1 MFEIFRRKKSS
12 TSWSDLSKQ
21 QQKQVATKMIKTVMN
36 LAGPRYK
43 VVSGPD
49 QFNREQGVV
58 ETHGEDFILD
68 SYKRGRMLDLAR
80 NAARNSST
88 FNAIMK
94 QFDYNAVGVNA
105 GKVVLNFDDVEA
117 SHRVVQ
123 QFAKWT
129 RQADFFDGL
138 SLNSLLK
145 LILKE
150 IMLGGDLV
158 IMFDNGIVEDSGKL
172 LIYESDEIGNT
183 TPEALAERYGKY
195 ARQSQGRV
203 YSPNGRFIGAI
214 VSRSQRGKQEFDPS
228 ASYLLQRDPDEDF
241 LESTWMMPRNIF
253 RISQGRGISQMAS
266 SLATMLDLEDT
277 CGFEVAAA
285 KKNS

>member
-123 QFAKWT
+123 
-129 RQADFFDGL
+129 
-138 SLNSLLK
+138 
-145 LILKE
+145 
-150 IMLGGDLV
+150 
-158 IMFDNGIVEDSGKL
+158 
-172 LIYESDEIGNT
+172 
-183 TPEALAERYGKY
+183 
-195 ARQSQGRV
+195 
-203 YSPNGRFIGAI
+203 
-214 VSRSQRGKQEFDPS
+214 
-228 ASYLLQRDPDEDF
+228 
-241 LESTWMMPRNIF
+241 
-253 RISQGRGISQMAS
+253 
-266 SLATMLDLEDT
+266 
-277 CGFEVAAA
+277 
-285 KKNS
+285 